1 VTIQLVIVSP
11 EGIVFE
17 GPAASVVLPGTE
29 GEFGVLPE
37 HARFL
42 APLKIGELTIAREG
56 GERVYAAISGGFAN
70 VDGSSLIV
78 LADTCELASS
88 IDLARAKRAKER
100 AEQELARLTQ
110 KQAEQSMFVAQE
122 AALHRA
128 LIRIQVAGQAH

>member
-1 VTIQLVIVSP
+1 VAIQLVIVSP
-11 EGIVFE
+11 EGTVFE
-17 GPAASVVLPGTE
+17 GTAASVVLPGAE

-42 APLKIGELTIAREG
+42 APLKIGELTIARES
-56 GERVYAAISGGFAN
+56 GERIYAAVSGGFAN
-70 VDGSSLIV
+70 VDGSSLVV

-100 AEQELARLTQ
+100 AEQALAKLSQNEEERA
-110 KQAEQSMFVAQE
+110 KFISQE

-128 LIRIQVAGQAH
+128 LIRIQVASTSR